1 MLSLQIRKVG
11 AGPPVHRMIDVH
23 AKHVCSPSR
32 YADLEHIGIQIVR
45 SPSSSPADR
54 SNQSNLSILLAAAA
68 QAGSSN
74 VEGPKRKT
82 TACQSTHQMRPV
94 NARCPLQVSH
104 ATQSIFP
111 TRSVVVTLIKRIFR
125 NVFV

>member
-45 SPSSSPADR
+45 SPSSTPADR
-54 SNQSNLSILLAAAA
+54 SNQSNLAMS
-68 QAGSSN
+68 
-74 VEGPKRKT
+74 KD
-82 TACQSTHQMRPV
+82 QSVRQPLV
-94 NARCPLQVSH
+94 NQ
-104 ATQSIFP
+104 
-111 TRSVVVTLIKRIFR
+111 LIR
-125 NVFV
+125 